1 MISRSFFR
9 QSAAFLWLSL
19 CILTDS
25 TPRMAC
31 NAQHPAPQATPP
43 ARPRRARGEEERE
56 RHGQTATA
64 RPSTPQMGT
73 DGQRSPCLHL
83 HHLPGGG
90 RPAARMIYTT
100 CPPQYQRHDG
110 HGTPQELHRPA
121 VHAPQS
127 QRHGH
132 RLHLHRMGEARER
145 ERGEGERSKAKQPS
159 PTPSKSYIPN
169 RRPTST
175 GPAPENSQ
183 PLPVLLPAQ
192 LLRPLSCNS
201 AFGEF
206 AEPRPP
212 EAPIADGEHLPA
224 RLLSIQAPGEPLH
237 FQSPGQFYKLT
248 QYLPSLTYPSF
259 FTRQ

>member
-1 MISRSFFR
+1 M
-9 QSAAFLWLSL
+9 

-31 NAQHPAPQATPP
+31 TCPAPSTSAPAMP
-43 ARPRRARGEEERE
+43 AARPRRARGEERG
-56 RHGQTATA
+56 RDTA
-64 RPSTPQMGT
+64 RRPRHAPAPRKWAETASTPP
-73 DGQRSPCLHL
+73 RLHL
-83 HHLPGGG
+83 HRPA
-90 RPAARMIYTT
+90 RRRTPAARMICTT
-100 CPPQYQRHDG
+100 GHRLHLHHDRHSQ
-110 HGTPQELHRPA
+110 PQELHRPA
-121 VHAPQS
+121 VHAP
-127 QRHGH
+127 RIPATRPPPAPAPDG
-132 RLHLHRMGEARER
+132 RGKGRGKRARR
-145 ERGEGERSKAKQPS
+145 EEQGKTA
-159 PTPSKSYIPN
+159 
-169 RRPTST
+169 RRRAVKVIYTEPMPTST
-175 GPAPENSQ
+175 CPAPENSQ

-237 FQSPGQFYKLT
+237 FQRPGQFYKLT